1 MPYVWV
7 EPLSTKDDQKLSL
20 QAKTEPTW
28 TVLTEDINLFGDA
41 WYQGDLNR
49 EQRLLWAGQNT
60 ISCKNKNKKKI
71 RKKTL
76 YEMSARHKREFSAL
90 QKVTSEG

>member
-1 MPYVWV
+1 MLDTR
-7 EPLSTKDDQKLSL
+7 ETLIGSKDCSEL
-20 QAKTEPTW
+20 
-28 TVLTEDINLFGDA
+28 VRILF
-41 WYQGDLNR
+41 LVK
-49 EQRLLWAGQNT
+49 
-60 ISCKNKNKKKI
+60 IKIKKKI

>member
-1 MPYVWV
+1 MLDTR
-7 EPLSTKDDQKLSL
+7 ETLIGSKDCSEL
-20 QAKTEPTW
+20 
-28 TVLTEDINLFGDA
+28 VRILF
-41 WYQGDLNR
+41 LVK
-49 EQRLLWAGQNT
+49 
-60 ISCKNKNKKKI
+60 IKIKI